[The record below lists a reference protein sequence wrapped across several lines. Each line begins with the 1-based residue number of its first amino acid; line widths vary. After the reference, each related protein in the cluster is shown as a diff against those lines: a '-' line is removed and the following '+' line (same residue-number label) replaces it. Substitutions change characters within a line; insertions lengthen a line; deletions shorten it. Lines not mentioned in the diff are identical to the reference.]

1 MHVQLYS
8 VQLYIVQYTLNAKPM
23 TAQGTHGAGS
33 QYKVTLDQYKEGKQH
48 R

>member
-8 VQLYIVQYTLNAKPM
+8 VQYTLNAKPM

-33 QYKVTLDQYKEGKQH
+33 QYKGTLDQYKEGKQH